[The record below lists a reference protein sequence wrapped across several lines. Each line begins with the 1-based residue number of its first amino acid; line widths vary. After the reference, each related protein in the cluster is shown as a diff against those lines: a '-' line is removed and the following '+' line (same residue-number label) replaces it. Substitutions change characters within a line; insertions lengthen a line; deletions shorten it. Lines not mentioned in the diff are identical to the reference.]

1 MAQNLVAL
9 TLQAAK
15 RLPKTKSP
23 VVDPTASLVGIVTAW
38 QSYQQ
43 VRAQEESRREG
54 IRAQAEVA
62 IARIQAQTQVLRQII
77 DQTFA
82 ERRENFNRLFSLLE
96 EGLRTGNDR
105 QIEAALTMIVTQIKE
120 SPIRQVA
127 ETVRQIRTR
136 KEGEIID
143 L

>member
-1 MAQNLVAL
+1 MARDLVAL

-15 RLPKTKSP
+15 RLPKTRSP
-23 VVDPTASLVGIVTAW
+23 VADPTASLLGVVTAW

-43 VRAQEESRREG
+43 VRAQEETRREE

-62 IARIQAQTQVLRQII
+62 IARIQAQTQVLRQLI

-82 ERRENFNRLFSLLE
+82 ERRENFNRFFSMLE
-96 EGLRTGNDR
+96 DGLRTGNDR

-136 KEGEIID
+136 KEGEIIE